1 MKGINEA
8 IQISLTSFFSDGTP
22 VPDLLTEQ
30 ETIKFLRLDA
40 DGPKHPQM
48 TLQHY
53 RKEGL
58 LRATRV
64 GKKLRYLKS
73 ELLRF
78 LEQVTQKTNGDIS

>member
-1 MKGINEA
+1 MTNKDSFIYFG
-8 IQISLTSFFSDGTP
+8 TSYFPDGRP

-30 ETIKFLRLDA
+30 EAIRFLRLDGE
-40 DGPKHPQM
+40 DGPKNPRL

-53 RKEGL
+53 RDEDI

-64 GKKLRYLKS
+64 GKKLRYTRT

-78 LEQVTQKTNGDIS
+78 LEKMTEKTKKPA

>member
-1 MKGINEA
+1 MTTKDN
-8 IQISLTSFFSDGTP
+8 ISYMGTSYYPDGTP

-30 ETIKFLRLDA
+30 EAIRFLRLDGD
-40 DGPKHPQM
+40 DGPKNPRL

-53 RKEGL
+53 RDEDI

-64 GKKLRYLKS
+64 GKKLRYTRT

-78 LEQVTQKTNGDIS
+78 LEKMTEKTKKSA

>member
-1 MKGINEA
+1 MTTKDN
-8 IQISLTSFFSDGTP
+8 ISYMGTSYFPDGSV

-30 ETIKFLRLDA
+30 QAIHYLLLDGE
-40 DGPKHPQM
+40 DGPRNPRL

-53 RKEGL
+53 RDEDI

-64 GKKLRYLKS
+64 GKKLRYTRT

-78 LEQVTQKTNGDIS
+78 LEKMTEKTKKTA